1 MLSCEVALYPQ
12 DTADSDEVIRAA
24 LSELQAM
31 GIPCEVGPVSTF
43 FAGDPELV
51 WNGLRVLYNA
61 AAARGKEVAM
71 VATVTN
77 STP

>member
-1 MLSCEVALYPQ
+1 MLSCEVSLYPQ
-12 DTADSDEVIRAA
+12 DAADSDEVIRAA
-24 LSELQAM
+24 LNELRTM
-31 GIPCEVGPVSTF
+31 GVPVEVGPVSTF
-43 FAGDPELV
+43 FAGDPEVV

-61 AAARGKEVAM
+61 AASRGKEVAL